1 MRYSLL
7 LLIIFQL
14 STWVF
19 AQPDLS
25 IKLNP
30 NFGKDA
36 RIDSRIS
43 HANLNYGN
51 STTLGIWTWNIS
63 GGLSINRTLLSFPIS
78 QIPSDALIQTATL
91 RLFYDST
98 SVFTMGQSGLNNFVI
113 RRITGNWHEDS
124 VTWNNQPAVT
134 NLNQVSSILGISPSN
149 PNIQI
154 NVTNL
159 LNAARDS
166 FYNSLDLRLQLT
178 TEQTFR
184 SIILTSSEHPDTA
197 LRPILDIK
205 YGTPQIFLIRP
216 NLLDSHEMNKP
227 LTIEWNTIGVNN
239 VSIDYSLQDTQ
250 WINFASN
257 IPSKNVNNSFI
268 WTPNF
273 TAPQCKIRVRS
284 STNSSINDISDKW
297 FKIIDG
303 PSITYQSPASR
314 SILNAGGSQIIN
326 WLSDK
331 IALVNLSYSTN
342 NKDFFLIDSNIVAS
356 LGSYTWQVPMIK
368 SDSVFIRISSKEFPW
383 VFAQNNL
390 PVSILPLPWFK
401 FKKPSEVQNWEAGS
415 TQELSWAFNNSNYS
429 RLYFAQELGPWAILK
444 DSILVD
450 SSYSWTIPL
459 NLSGK
464 IKLRVADPAQRVFGD
479 STPFF
484 IEILAPIL
492 KDTPSLDLLYPI
504 GGEVFEAGSEI
515 NIQWKSKELDSVR
528 IQIKSN
534 NQDWVNISMPL
545 SAKEN
550 SFLYK
555 LPDINETINFI
566 KIIGSNATT
575 ELIDSNTNPFEIKKK
590 ETGLYDVLPREWQVY
605 PNPVTGNSLTVSI
618 NLIGSEEVV
627 LKVYS
632 PIGELLL
639 SKPILTAQ
647 TTLPVEQL
655 PSGVYL
661 LSVEV
666 GNENKQMRRIIVQR
680 Q

>member
-1 MRYSLL
+1 MRYFLSLL
-7 LLIIFQL
+7 FIFQL
-14 STWVF
+14 STWAF

-30 NFGKDA
+30 NFGKDS

-43 HANLNYGN
+43 HANLNFGN
-51 STTLGIWTWNIS
+51 STTLGMWAWTIS
-63 GGLSINRTLLSFPIS
+63 GGVSINRTLLSFPIS
-78 QIPSDALIQTATL
+78 QIPSDAIIQTATL
-91 RLFYDST
+91 KLFYDST
-98 SVFTMGQSGLNNFVI
+98 SVFTMGQTGFNSYVV
-113 RRITGNWHEDS
+113 RRITGNWQEDS

-134 NLNQVSSILGISPSN
+134 NLNQVTDFFGASSIY
-149 PNIQI
+149 PNIEL

-159 LNAARDS
+159 LKATRDS
-166 FYNSLDLRLQLT
+166 FNSTLDLMLQLT

-184 SIILTSSEHPDTA
+184 SIILASSEHPDTA
-197 LRPILDIK
+197 LRPRLDIK

-216 NLLDSHEMNKP
+216 SLLDSHEMNKP
-227 LTIEWNTIGVNN
+227 LAIEWNTTGVNM
-239 VSIDYSLQDTQ
+239 VSIDFALGDTQ
-250 WINFASN
+250 WINLANN
-257 IPSKNVNNSFI
+257 IPSKTVNNSFI

-331 IALVNLSYSTN
+331 VALVNLSYSTN

-383 VFAQNNL
+383 VYAQNNL
-390 PVSILPLPWFK
+390 PVRILPLPWFK
-401 FKKPSEVQNWEAGS
+401 IKKPLQAQNWEAGS
-415 TQELSWAFNNSNYS
+415 TQEISWEYNNSQYS
-429 RLYFAQELGPWAILK
+429 RLYFAQEGNTWSILK

-450 SSYSWTIPL
+450 SNFLWTIPL
-459 NLSGK
+459 NLRGK

-479 STPFF
+479 TTPFY
-484 IEILAPIL
+484 INIVAPIL
-492 KDTPSLDLLYPI
+492 KDTAVIELLYPI
-504 GGEVFEAGSEI
+504 GGEIFEAGSEI
-515 NIQWKSKELDSVR
+515 NIQWKAKELDSVR
-528 IQIKSN
+528 LQIKSN
-534 NQDWVNISMPL
+534 NQNWVNISMPL
-545 SAKEN
+545 TAKQN

-555 LPDINETINFI
+555 LPDINETINLI
-566 KIIGSNATT
+566 KIIGYNATT
-575 ELIDSNTNPFEIKKK
+575 ELIDSNATPFEIKKK
-590 ETGLYDVLPREWQVY
+590 ETGLSELLKNEIQVY
-605 PNPVTGNSLTVSI
+605 PNPVN
-618 NLIGSEEVV
+618 GSELFIITNFIGGEEEV

-632 PIGELLL
+632 LYGELIQ
-639 SKPILTAQ
+639 SQSIYIGQ
-647 TTLPVEQL
+647 TTLPIAYL
-655 PSGVYL
+655 KNGVYL
-661 LSVEV
+661 ISIEVE
-666 GNENKQMRRIIVQR
+666 NERIYQRRIIVNR